1 MSLQNSYVEILTD
14 TLPIKTLG
22 HEGTALMNGIS
33 ALIKGV
39 PESCLSLFTIYE
51 QGNGPPPGT
60 ESAGSLILDFPAS
73 RTMRNEFLLFISYTE
88 NGVLL

>member
-1 MSLQNSYVEILTD
+1 MIHSLNHSPHGKILGG
-14 TLPIKTLG
+14 KAFG
-22 HEGTALMNGIS
+22 RALMNGIS